1 MIFVHEELF
10 KNEEKNYT
18 GKMLIDEMNKY
29 RDDDRQIGR
38 FTLYI
43 DVRLRNEWRSYL
55 RKIFEAVRS
64 DMENDPE
71 FLAEKEAI
79 EERFDDEMLALVD
92 RWKAKN
98 LKRSIHNSIKEIV

>member
-18 GKMLIDEMNKY
+18 GKMLIDEMNRY

-79 EERFDDEMLALVD
+79 EERFDDEMLELIN

-98 LKRSIHNSIKEIV
+98 LKRSIHNSIKKIV